1 MARFVPPKGGN
12 HLTGIE
18 AMSMISIFI
27 AILTLLA
34 MIIFGIIDIFKKKED
49 LKEKTA
55 NLRR

>member
-34 MIIFGIIDIFKKKED
+34 MIIFGIIDIFRKK
-49 LKEKTA
+49 
-55 NLRR
+55 